1 MDPAWNPSVDSQSV
15 DRAYRIGQKKDVIV
29 YRLISCGTVEDKIYR
44 KQVFKNGLFKTAV
57 EDGEQ
62 FRYFSLAD
70 LKDLFRLDATEA
82 MHSSTQKQLE
92 SLHSH
97 ERILSEKAES
107 EIRFLDTIPT
117 FVGLSD
123 HDLLFSRKNELSQDI
138 KAKASREISCRART
152 RNTHQDK
159 SWSGSGQLSS
169 TLEKLVSMSIS
180 NHSKSH
186 EGLQQYEEED
196 ETEIKRANLE
206 ASLIKQQQL
215 LQNESVMASLRDGGE
230 KIKAKI
236 RHLES
241 ELSCLPGDNNNNMAL
256 GTQTKPEHTPVHAG
270 QLELSQEPDTIS
282 SEQININEEET
293 SIKVLQE
300 SSGNENITKVRQNIR
315 RIKREIFDRATAL
328 DGSKGVQ
335 DSAEVKRV
343 EELYR
348 EYCSLKD
355 SLIHS

>member
-1 MDPAWNPSVDSQSV
+1 VDPAWNPSVDSQSV

-256 GTQTKPEHTPVHAG
+256 GTQTKPDST
-270 QLELSQEPDTIS
+270 
-282 SEQININEEET
+282 
-293 SIKVLQE
+293 
-300 SSGNENITKVRQNIR
+300 SGNENITKVRQNIR

>member
-1 MDPAWNPSVDSQSV
+1 M
-15 DRAYRIGQKKDVIV
+15 KDVIV

-97 ERILSEKAES
+97 ERILSEMAES
-107 EIRFLDTIPT
+107 ETRFLDSIPT

-123 HDLLFSRKNELSQDI
+123 HDLLFSKKNELSQEI
-138 KAKASREISCRART
+138 KAKASRQVSCRARAK
-152 RNTHQDK
+152 NTYQDK

-186 EGLQQYEEED
+186 EQDQEED
-196 ETEIKRANLE
+196 ETEIRRANLE
-206 ASLIKQQQL
+206 TSLRKQQQL
-215 LQNESVMASLRDGGE
+215 LKNQAVLASLRDGGE
-230 KIKAKI
+230 KIKDKI

-241 ELSCLPGDNNNNMAL
+241 ELSELSDKKSCNNGDRNMAP
-256 GTQTKPEHTPVHAG
+256 GRQKEEPEQTTPHAG
-270 QLELSQEPDTIS
+270 QLELSQEQETVR
-282 SEQININEEET
+282 SEATNPHGINPEERSAE
-293 SIKVLQE
+293 SLQE
-300 SSGNENITKVRQNIR
+300 PSGNENIIEVRQNIR
-315 RIKREIFDRATAL
+315 RIKRELFDRATAL
-328 DGSKGVQ
+328 DQSQGHQ
-335 DSAEVKRV
+335 DSAERRKV
-343 EELYR
+343 EELYL
-348 EYCSLKD
+348 EYRSLKD
-355 SLIHS
+355 NLIS